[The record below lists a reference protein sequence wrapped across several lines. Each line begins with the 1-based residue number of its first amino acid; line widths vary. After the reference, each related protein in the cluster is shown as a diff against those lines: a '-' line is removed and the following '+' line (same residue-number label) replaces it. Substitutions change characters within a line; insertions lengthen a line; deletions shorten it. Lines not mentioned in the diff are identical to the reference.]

1 MKRYAQ
7 INEQGLVVSDS
18 HLCGEITAPHMI
30 PIADDF
36 DLMGK
41 KYENGEWVDYE
52 PEYVEVEEP
61 MTQLDIIEANT
72 TYIAM
77 MI

>member
-18 HLCGEITAPHMI
+18 RLSGEVTADNMI
-30 PIADDF
+30 PVPDDF
-36 DLMGK
+36 DLTGK

-52 PEYVEVEEP
+52 PEYVEAEP
-61 MTQLDIIEANT
+61 TMTQLDVIEANT

>member
-7 INEQGLVVSDS
+7 INEEGLVVSDS
-18 HLCGEITAPHMI
+18 RLSGEVTADNMI
-30 PIADDF
+30 PISDDF
-36 DLMGK
+36 DLTGK
-41 KYENGEWVDYE
+41 KYENGEWVDYT
-52 PEYVEVEEP
+52 PEYAESEP
-61 MTQLDIIEANT
+61 TMTQLDVIEANT

>member
-7 INEQGLVVSDS
+7 INEEGLVVSDS
-18 HLCGEITAPHMI
+18 RLSGEVKADNMI
-30 PIADDF
+30 PISDDF
-36 DLMGK
+36 DLTGK
-41 KYENGEWVDYE
+41 KYENGKWVDYT
-52 PEYVEVEEP
+52 PEYVEAEQT
-61 MTQLDIIEANT
+61 MTQLDVIEANT

>member
-36 DLMGK
+36 DLTGK

-52 PEYVEVEEP
+52 PEYVEAEP
-61 MTQLDIIEANT
+61 TMTQLDVIEANT